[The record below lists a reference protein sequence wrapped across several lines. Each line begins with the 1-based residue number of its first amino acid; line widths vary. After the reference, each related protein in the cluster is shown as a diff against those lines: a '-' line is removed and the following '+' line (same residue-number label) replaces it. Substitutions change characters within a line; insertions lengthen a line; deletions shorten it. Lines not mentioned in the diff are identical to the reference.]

1 MKNLVFCF
9 MLAIMITSCNHNQS
23 ISDKKIVKRQP
34 IEGSWKMIYADIRE
48 NDTIQIKDLSN
59 TDFIKIINESHFAFI
74 NQVRDTS
81 AGFFAGA
88 GTYSYKEGKYVESLD
103 FIDAMSYR
111 GHQFEFTVQFS
122 GDTLI
127 QKGREHIEEAGIDR
141 YITEKYIRI
150 SKQK

>member
-1 MKNLVFCF
+1 MKSYSLFVT
-9 MLAIMITSCNHNQS
+9 LILLLTACNK
-23 ISDKKIVKRQP
+23 DKPMPVKIQETRQP

-48 NDTIQIKDLSN
+48 NDSVQIKDLSN
-59 TDFIKIINESHFAFI
+59 TDFVKMINSSHFAFV

-88 GTYSYKEGKYVESLD
+88 GTYTYENGKYVESLD

-111 GHQFEFTVQFS
+111 GHTFEFEVQFS

-127 QKGREHIEEAGIDR
+127 QMGREHIEEAGIDR

-150 SKQK
+150 AKDQ